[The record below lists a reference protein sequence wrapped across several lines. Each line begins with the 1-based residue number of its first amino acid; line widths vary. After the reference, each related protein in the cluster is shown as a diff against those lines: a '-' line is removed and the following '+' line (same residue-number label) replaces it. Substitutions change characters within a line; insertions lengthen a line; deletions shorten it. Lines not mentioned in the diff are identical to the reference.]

1 MKTAIYGFSGSGK
14 SELFRALAG
23 PGSEHIDRAM
33 VKVPEPRLYPLVRLY
48 NPRKITLSEIEYVDI
63 PGGSSKGHGLGQR
76 VQSAIRPHDCL
87 VTVLDAFSGLMDPM
101 EQYQDIETDLLITD
115 MAVIEK
121 RLERLAQDRKK
132 DRSLVNTQEE
142 AALNRAKDLLDR
154 EKPLRQDPALADAPE
169 LRGFCFLS
177 AKPVLY
183 VWNVPD
189 TDLEYT
195 VPEDSPGQ
203 AHLALSAKLEREL
216 AEIEDLDERQEFLQ
230 DLGLTQSAL
239 DRIITKTTSL
249 LGLITFLTAGEKEV
263 RAWKV
268 AQGAT
273 APEAAG
279 VIHSDLQ
286 KGFIRAEVLSWK
298 DFCSVQ
304 NFKQA
309 KDKGLLR
316 LEGKGYIVQDGDII
330 TFRFNV

>member
-23 PGSEHIDRAM
+23 PGALHTDRAM
-33 VKVPEPRLYPLVRLY
+33 VKVPEPRLKPLARLF
-48 NPRKITLSEIEYVDI
+48 NPRKVTPSEIEYVDI
-63 PGGSSKGHGLGQR
+63 PGGSGKGHGLGQR

-87 VTVLDAFSGLMDPM
+87 VTVLDAFSGLQDPA
-101 EQYQDIETDLLITD
+101 EQHQDIETDLLITD
-115 MAVIEK
+115 LAVIEK
-121 RLERLAQDRKK
+121 RLERLALDKKK
-132 DRSLVNTQEE
+132 DRTLVSAQEE
-142 AALNRAKDLLDR
+142 TLLVRAREAL
-154 EKPLRQDPALADAPE
+154 EQEEPLRQIPELAQAPE
-169 LRGFCFLS
+169 LRGFCFLT

-189 TDLEYT
+189 TDLDRQ
-195 VPEDSPGQ
+195 VPEDTPGQ
-203 AHLALSAKLEREL
+203 AHVALCAKLEREL

-230 DLGLTQSAL
+230 DLGLAQSAL
-239 DRIITKTTSL
+239 DRIITKTSTL
-249 LGLITFLTAGEKEV
+249 LGLITFLTSGEKEV

-286 KGFIRAEVLSWK
+286 RGFIRAEVLSWD
-298 DFCSVQ
+298 DFRTVRD
-304 NFKQA
+304 FKEA

-316 LEGKGYIVQDGDII
+316 LEGKDYIVRDGDII

>member
-1 MKTAIYGFSGSGK
+1 MKTAIYGFAGSGK

-23 PGSEHIDRAM
+23 PGVLHTDRAM
-33 VKVPEPRLYPLVRLY
+33 VKVPDFRLQPLARLFEPRKVTPC
-48 NPRKITLSEIEYVDI
+48 EIEYVDI
-63 PGGSSKGHGLGQR
+63 PGGSGKGHGLGQR

-87 VTVLDAFSGLMDPM
+87 VTVLDAFSGLQDPQ

-121 RLERLAQDRKK
+121 RLERLSQDKKK
-132 DRSLVNTQEE
+132 DRSLVNAKEE
-142 AALNRAKDLLDR
+142 SALNRAKEALDR
-154 EKPLRQDPALADAPE
+154 ETPLRELPDLAQAPE
-169 LRGFCFLS
+169 LRGFCFLT

-189 TDLEYT
+189 TDLDRQ

-216 AEIEDLDERQEFLQ
+216 AEIDDIEERQEFLQ

-239 DRIITKTTSL
+239 DRIITETSNL

-268 AQGAT
+268 ARGAT

-286 KGFIRAEVLSWK
+286 KGFIRAEVLSWE
-298 DFCSVQ
+298 DFCSVK

-316 LEGKGYIVQDGDII
+316 LEGKDYIVQDGDII

>member
-1 MKTAIYGFSGSGK
+1 MKTAIYGFAGSGK

-23 PGSEHIDRAM
+23 PVAHHTERAM
-33 VKVPEPRLYPLVRLY
+33 VKVPEPRLTPLARLF
-48 NPRKITLSEIEYVDI
+48 NPRKVTPSEIEYVDI

-87 VTVLDAFSGLMDPM
+87 VTVLDAFSGLQDPA

-121 RLERLAQDRKK
+121 RLERLAQDKKK
-132 DRSLVNTQEE
+132 DRTLVNGQEE
-142 AALNRAKDLLDR
+142 VALVRAKEALDKER
-154 EKPLRQDPALADAPE
+154 PLREMPELAQAPE
-169 LRGFCFLS
+169 LRGFCFLT

-189 TDLEYT
+189 TDLERP
-195 VPEDSPGQ
+195 VPQDSPGQ
-203 AHLALSAKLEREL
+203 SHMALSVKLEREL
-216 AEIEDLDERQEFLQ
+216 AEIEDSEERQEFLQ

-239 DRIITKTTSL
+239 DRIITTTTAL

-268 AQGAT
+268 TQGSP

-286 KGFIRAEVLSWK
+286 KGFIRAEVLSWE
-298 DFCSVQ
+298 DFCAVK
-304 NFKQA
+304 NFKEA

-316 LEGKGYIVQDGDII
+316 LEGKDYIVKDGDII

>member
-1 MKTAIYGFSGSGK
+1 MKTAIYGFAGSGK

-23 PGSEHIDRAM
+23 PDAQHTDRAM
-33 VKVPEPRLYPLVRLY
+33 VKVPEPRLDPLTKLFS
-48 NPRKITLSEIEYVDI
+48 PRKVTPSEIEYVDI
-63 PGGSSKGHGLGQR
+63 PGGSGKGHGLGQR

-87 VTVLDAFSGLMDPM
+87 VTVLDAFSGLQDPE
-101 EQYQDIETDLLITD
+101 EQYRDIETDLMITD

-121 RLERLAQDRKK
+121 RLERLDQDKKK
-132 DRSLVNTQEE
+132 DRTLVNAQEE
-142 AALNRAKDLLDR
+142 ASLLRAKDLLDR
-154 EKPLRQDPALADAPE
+154 EIPLRQDPELAQTPE
-169 LRGFCFLS
+169 LRGFCFLT

-183 VWNVPD
+183 VWNVMD
-189 TDLEYT
+189 TDLDAD

-203 AHLALSAKLEREL
+203 AHVALCAKLEREL
-216 AEIEDLDERQEFLQ
+216 AEIDDPEERGEFLE

-239 DRIITKTTSL
+239 DRIITRTSSL

-268 AQGAT
+268 TRGAT

-286 KGFIRAEVLSWK
+286 KGFIRAEVLSWE

-316 LEGKGYIVQDGDII
+316 LEGKDYLVRDGDII